1 MNIFVKVETLPAYSH
16 LSGAIGLSPEPGFL
30 GRNQTTMVTMNIMM
44 NTMNTMMNIVIL
56 IPGFPGKEMGMRMR
70 LL

>member
-16 LSGAIGLSPEPGFL
+16 LSGATGLSPEPGFL
-30 GRNQTTMVTMNIMM
+30 GRNQITIITMNIMM
-44 NTMNTMMNIVIL
+44 NTMMNGVTL
-56 IPGFPGKEMGMRMR
+56 TPGFPGKEMGMKMI